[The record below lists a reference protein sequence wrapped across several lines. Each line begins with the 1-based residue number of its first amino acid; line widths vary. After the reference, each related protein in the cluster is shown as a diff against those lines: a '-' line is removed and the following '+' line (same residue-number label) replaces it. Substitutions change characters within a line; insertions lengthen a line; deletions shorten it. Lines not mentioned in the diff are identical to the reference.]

1 MIEAAPEDL
10 VMRDGR
16 IEIAGAPGSGR
27 SIAEVATRAQAQIGP
42 VSGTGAFTG
51 GGAQAISA

>member
-16 IEIAGAPGSGR
+16 IEIAGAPGSR
-27 SIAEVATRAQAQIGP
+27 ATRRTCRRILGR
-42 VSGTGAFTG
+42 
-51 GGAQAISA
+51 